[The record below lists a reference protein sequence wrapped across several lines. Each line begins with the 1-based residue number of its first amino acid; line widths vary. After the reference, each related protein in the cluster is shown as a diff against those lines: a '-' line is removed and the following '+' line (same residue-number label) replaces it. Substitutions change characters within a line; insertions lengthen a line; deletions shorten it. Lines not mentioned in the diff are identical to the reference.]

1 LDDAAD
7 ALAAGLAT
15 GIGRFGVRLRVE
27 YQSAAAAPAGE
38 PLVTLL
44 DYRYVPDTADF
55 FVEEP
60 SVEDLTA
67 AALAGGHIATRLL
80 PEHPVP
86 GRSRKRSSYSGSL

>member
-15 GIGRFGVRLRVE
+15 GIGRLGVRLGSFSSRCCGC
-27 YQSAAAAPAGE
+27 A
-38 PLVTLL
+38 
-44 DYRYVPDTADF
+44 ADF

-67 AALAGGHIATRLL
+67 AQLVRIVL
-80 PEHPVP
+80 V
-86 GRSRKRSSYSGSL
+86 